1 MTQHLGAAMPHN
13 GVAAIT
19 HNVGAAVI
27 RAGGAVG
34 PQNVGAGTAQATG
47 ATVTQHA
54 GAAVTQNSGAAVLPP
69 ALLLLGIA
77 LLLVPTSTARVR
89 LLSCVPRRSD
99 PRRASGIRDL
109 LGRWWPWEFLR
120 SPWTAA
126 IGSGG
131 LVACWVCRT
140 VGPFAGSLAG
150 AVVAGFV
157 WRAVRAS
164 GSPER
169 ADPLAL
175 AAGWDLLSA
184 GMRAG
189 LPVSVTL
196 RAVSEEFTGSSGRV
210 LREVADHLALG
221 ADPVSAWEPALA
233 HPDTAELARAARR
246 TARTGSG
253 LAALSAELAAR
264 SRAAVDE
271 QSQARAQRAGV
282 WISAPLGLCFLPAF
296 LCLGVLPVIIGMARG
311 LTAIQ

>member
-1 MTQHLGAAMPHN
+1 MTQNAGAAM
-13 GVAAIT
+13 I
-19 HNVGAAVI
+19 
-27 RAGGAVG
+27 
-34 PQNVGAGTAQATG
+34 
-47 ATVTQHA
+47 
-54 GAAVTQNSGAAVLPP
+54 PP

-77 LLLVPTSTARVR
+77 LLLVPTNTARVR

-99 PRRASGIRDL
+99 PRRTNGMRDL
-109 LGRWWPWEFLR
+109 LGRWWPSWFLR
-120 SPWTAA
+120 SSWVAA
-126 IGSGG
+126 LGSGG
-131 LVACWVCRT
+131 LVACWVR
-140 VGPFAGSLAG
+140 GAAGAVAG
-150 AVVAGFV
+150 AVVGGLV

-189 LPVSVTL
+189 LPLSVAV
-196 RAVSEEFTGSSGRV
+196 RAVSEEFTGVSARV

-253 LAALSAELAAR
+253 LAALSADLAAR
-264 SRAAVDE
+264 SRALVDE
-271 QSQARAQRAGV
+271 QAQARAQRAGV

-296 LCLGVLPVIIGMARG
+296 LCLGVLPVIVGMARG
-311 LTAIQ
+311 LTAIH